1 MTPRRRAVT
10 SRRRT
15 ELGLL
20 ILGGMVVGFAY
31 VLASLGKTASIP
43 ADIGPFLG
51 VIYGLALVAH
61 VANRWLVP
69 DATPVILPVAAL
81 LNGIGYVVI
90 ARLNYKLAGLQAVW
104 TGLGVAVYVLTL
116 VVIRHSRDLARYRYL
131 VAFAGLALLLLP
143 LAPKLGQNINGAR
156 LWVRLGPVTFQPVE
170 LAKIALIIFFASYF
184 VEKRELLTLPTV
196 RVGNRLITDP
206 RPFGPVVLAW
216 GFSLLVMTAERD
228 VGFSLL
234 IFVLFVSMLWMATG
248 RLTYLVVGA
257 VLFVIG
263 AFVAAHLFGHV
274 HDRITVWLDPWKY
287 ANGIGYQV
295 VQSQYAFGSGGL
307 AGSGLG
313 LGHPTLIPVASSDF
327 IFAAIGEEMGLLGT
341 VGIIMAFLVLVGTAL
356 RTALGAKSDFPKL
369 LAAGITAAI
378 GFQAFFIMAGVVRL
392 LPLTGVTLP
401 FVAYGGSSLLANY
414 VLIALLMRVSDENVE
429 QAVPPQ
435 AENRVAIAVG

>member
-1 MTPRRRAVT
+1 
-10 SRRRT
+10 
-15 ELGLL
+15 
-20 ILGGMVVGFAY
+20 
-31 VLASLGKTASIP
+31 
-43 ADIGPFLG
+43 
-51 VIYGLALVAH
+51 
-61 VANRWLVP
+61 
-69 DATPVILPVAAL
+69 
-81 LNGIGYVVI
+81 
-90 ARLNYKLAGLQAVW
+90 
-104 TGLGVAVYVLTL
+104 
-116 VVIRHSRDLARYRYL
+116 
-131 VAFAGLALLLLP
+131 LALLLLP

-196 RVGNRLITDP
+196 RIGNRLFTDP

-234 IFVLFVSMLWMATG
+234 IFVLFISMLWMATG
-248 RLTYLVVGA
+248 RVTYLVVGA

-263 AFVAAHLFGHV
+263 AILAAHLFGHV

-295 VQSQYAFGSGGL
+295 VQSQYGLGSGGL
-307 AGSGLG
+307 VGSGLG

-341 VGIIMAFLVLVGTAL
+341 VGIVMAFLMLVGASL
-356 RTALGAKSDFPKL
+356 RTALGAKSDFAKL

-401 FVAYGGSSLLANY
+401 FVAYGGSSLVANY
-414 VLIALLMRVSDENVE
+414 ILIALLMRVSDENV
-429 QAVPPQ
+429 QLAVPPQ
-435 AENRVAIAVG
+435 ADSRVAVAVG